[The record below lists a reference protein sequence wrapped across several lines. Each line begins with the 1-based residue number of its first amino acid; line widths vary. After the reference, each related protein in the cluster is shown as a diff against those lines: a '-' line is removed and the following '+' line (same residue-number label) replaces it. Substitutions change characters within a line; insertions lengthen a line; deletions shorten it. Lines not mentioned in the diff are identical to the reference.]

1 MSSFSMDVKF
11 PVGEVFSEIQRCI
24 GKANYKVTSIVPDQM
39 VIAEGKREFSW
50 GIVLVLVLLIWPFA
64 IVYYFTR
71 QKSSVTATFT
81 KDNENECT
89 VTITSNGKT
98 GDNLIELVKYV
109 FQEENKDPDPQLKI
123 QDETQF
129 WVCPNCG
136 DDTQMKDSKQYC
148 LSCKAYI

>member
-1 MSSFSMDVKF
+1 MDVKS
-11 PVGEVFSEIQRCI
+11 PVSEVFSEIQQCI

-50 GIVLVLVLLIWPFA
+50 GIVIVLVLLIWPFA
-64 IVYYFTR
+64 IVYFFTR
-71 QKSSVTATFT
+71 QRSSVSATFT

-98 GDNLIELVKYV
+98 GDNFIKLVRHV
-109 FQEENKDPDPQLKI
+109 FQEENNVLDPQLKI

-136 DDTQMKDSKQYC
+136 GDIQMKDTKQSC
-148 LSCKAYI
+148 PSCKTYL